1 MKITMRGDIKKISVR
16 ETLKRSLRAM
26 KDRMLSNPER
36 AREIAEKIVIR
47 LLLVKRYIQR
57 GTNAKQSSVITSVK
71 SF

>member
-1 MKITMRGDIKKISVR
+1 MSGDIKKISVS
-16 ETLKRSLRAM
+16 EMSKINLRTV
-26 KDRMLSNPER
+26 KERMVSNPER

-57 GTNAKQSSVITSVK
+57 GTITKQSSVITSVK